1 MDGKKVSCSTG
12 AACTAGV
19 HRPSHVLMAM
29 GRDDIGAT
37 SSLRFSLGA
46 NTTEEDIEYT
56 LSVIPEVIEM
66 AKAANSL

>member
-1 MDGKKVSCSTG
+1 
-12 AACTAGV
+12 
-19 HRPSHVLMAM
+19 MARKFLVPLGQHAPQEYI
-29 GRDDIGAT
+29 GRDEIGAT